1 MVSYNMSNFDLNS
14 FFSNDL
20 LKTNKGGAKESI
32 YKKDIFEGVDNKK
45 SLRTKLRKLMFNY
58 CSSIINITDN
68 EKAKNLAKDFSN
80 FYASVYKVNDF
91 SLSSV
96 SSANTE
102 ESKKEILTKGLE
114 KFNTLLNEKKGSTVL
129 ILVVMEDGLVPRR
142 PISDWRL
149 ARMCLN
155 PCCDGRGLV
164 PIRNINTTEMTN

>member
-1 MVSYNMSNFDLNS
+1 MSSFDLNS

-58 CSSIINITDN
+58 CSSIINITDS

-80 FYASVYKVNDF
+80 FYSSVYRINDF

-102 ESKKEILTKGLE
+102 ESKKEILSKGLL
-114 KFNTLLNEKKGSTVL
+114 KFQSLLNNNTAKNKKKQ
-129 ILVVMEDGLVPRR
+129 
-142 PISDWRL
+142 
-149 ARMCLN
+149 
-155 PCCDGRGLV
+155 
-164 PIRNINTTEMTN
+164 

>member
-1 MVSYNMSNFDLNS
+1 MGNFDLNS

-20 LKTNKGGAKESI
+20 LKTNKGSVKESI

-102 ESKKEILTKGLE
+102 ETKKEILTKGLE
-114 KFNTLLNEKKGSTVL
+114 KFNTLLNEKKGSTNKK
-129 ILVVMEDGLVPRR
+129 
-142 PISDWRL
+142 S
-149 ARMCLN
+149 
-155 PCCDGRGLV
+155 
-164 PIRNINTTEMTN
+164 TK

>member
-1 MVSYNMSNFDLNS
+1 MSSFDLNS

-32 YKKDIFEGVDNKK
+32 YKKDIFEGVENKK

-58 CSSIINITDN
+58 CSSIINITDS

-91 SLSSV
+91 TLSSV

-102 ESKKEILTKGLE
+102 ESKKEILSKGLS
-114 KFNTLLNEKKGSTVL
+114 KFQSLLNDNSTAKNKKGSTK
-129 ILVVMEDGLVPRR
+129 
-142 PISDWRL
+142 
-149 ARMCLN
+149 
-155 PCCDGRGLV
+155 
-164 PIRNINTTEMTN
+164 

>member
-1 MVSYNMSNFDLNS
+1 MSSFDLNS

-20 LKTNKGGAKESI
+20 LKTNKGGAKENI

-80 FYASVYKVNDF
+80 FYSSVYRINDF

-96 SSANTE
+96 CSANIE
-102 ESKKEILTKGLE
+102 QNKKDVLSKGLE
-114 KFNTLLNEKKGSTVL
+114 KFQSLLNDNSTAKNKKKQ
-129 ILVVMEDGLVPRR
+129 
-142 PISDWRL
+142 
-149 ARMCLN
+149 
-155 PCCDGRGLV
+155 
-164 PIRNINTTEMTN
+164 